1 MVAPHVIDINRYNM
15 RVRPHDQLVTVSF
28 DTWSAILCV
37 TVVIQRKASVLLI
50 CIYEYLILIVQVYVS
65 S

>member
-1 MVAPHVIDINRYNM
+1 MC
-15 RVRPHDQLVTVSF
+15 VRPHDQLVTVSV
-28 DTWSAILCV
+28 DIWSAILCV